1 MKRISVIGAGYV
13 GLVSGAGLAHIG
25 HDVTC
30 VDVDPARVAAIA
42 SGSPPFFEEGLPE
55 LLGGVLDAGR
65 FRATTDLAA
74 AVRESDITF
83 LAVGT
88 PFDGSR
94 IDLSFV
100 IAAAEAVGHAL
111 RTKPGRHVVIVKSTV
126 VPGTTDQVVR
136 SVLERASGRA
146 VGPDLGLAMN
156 PEFLSEGTAVEDFLR
171 PDRIVVGACDE
182 STSCEVAALYAAFG
196 GVPVLAVNNS
206 TAEMIKY
213 ASNAVLATL
222 ISFANEMGNLCQTL
236 GGVDMADVSR
246 GVSLAGYF
254 RPDGS
259 TEPVPITAFLKAGCG
274 FGGSC
279 LPKDVRALVSHGRAS
294 GEPMRLLS
302 AVMDVNDSQ
311 PERVIALLRRHF
323 RPLSGVEVA
332 VLGLSFK
339 PGTDDIRESPAVPV
353 LRRLADEGAVVRAYD
368 PLATAAMAARLPGL
382 GLRFAESLD
391 TAIDGAQAVVVLTAW
406 DEFRRLP
413 ALARAADRPP
423 VLVDGRRL
431 IDRSS
436 YGTYEGIGC

>member
-13 GLVSGAGLAHIG
+13 GLVSGAGLAHVG

-42 SGSPPFFEEGLPE
+42 SGRPPFFEEGLPE
-55 LLGGVLDAGR
+55 LLAGVLAAGR
-65 FRATTDLAA
+65 FRATTDLAS
-74 AVRESDITF
+74 AVRESDFTM

-94 IDLSFV
+94 IDLSSV
-100 IAAAEAVGHAL
+100 IAAAEEVGHAL
-111 RTKPGRHVVIVKSTV
+111 RTKTGRHVVIVKSTV
-126 VPGTTDQVVR
+126 VPGTTDQTVR
-136 SVLERASGRA
+136 TVLERASGRV

-156 PEFLSEGTAVEDFLR
+156 PEFLSEGSAVEDFLR
-171 PDRIVVGACDE
+171 PDRIVVGAGDE
-182 STSCEVAALYAAFG
+182 STSREVAALYAAFG
-196 GVPVLAVNNS
+196 GVPVLAVNNT

-222 ISFANEMGNLCQTL
+222 ISFANELGNLCQTL

-254 RPDGS
+254 RPEGS
-259 TEPVPITAFLKAGCG
+259 TEPVPITAFLRAGCG

-279 LPKDVRALVSHGRAS
+279 LPKDVRALVSHGRDA

-302 AVMDVNDSQ
+302 AVMEVNDDQ
-311 PERVIALLRRHF
+311 PERVIALLQRHF

-353 LRRLADEGAVVRAYD
+353 LRRLADEGAKVRAYD
-368 PLATAAMAARLPGL
+368 PLASGAMAARLPGL
-382 GLRFAESLD
+382 GLRFADSLD
-391 TAIDGAQAVVVLTAW
+391 AAIDGAQAVVVLTAW

-413 ALARAADRPP
+413 ALARATDRPP